1 MKKLSKKQQIRLSII
16 AGVVALAAIIGVV
29 IYNMRPQDPTAVEN
43 VYQTATVE
51 QAAPLLFKGS
61 VKAEKTQEFYYD
73 QSMGTITNIGVTNA
87 QEVSNETVLLSYE
100 NSTVQEQADEQD
112 QSLARANLAV
122 QNAQESLDLAYEKQ
136 NEAIAAYN
144 EAVDKANAQEE
155 STEEGKLKKQ
165 ELLTQVDSLEEGVKS
180 QKDMVLQAQQAL
192 ESANLDL
199 TSANEMTEK
208 IRGKVTHTITA
219 GMKGIAYINEKGKS
233 DPTVPVVTIVSPA
246 TVIEATVSEYDYERL
261 QAEEKV
267 TIQPTNGDA
276 KIDGTITQVDK
287 LPETNVAQGADAS
300 AGSASASYTF
310 QVKPAKDLQYGYTVQ
325 ITLPLNELRIPGK
338 SLVKDGEARFV
349 YVVNEG
355 KAHKQAV
362 SVTEKNGLF
371 IVTEGLKEE
380 DEIVTNP
387 DEDLKDGQEVAVG

>member
-16 AGVVALAAIIGVV
+16 GGILVLALLIGVTV
-29 IYNMRPQDPTAVEN
+29 FANRPKEKTETEATYETTKVEK
-43 VYQTATVE
+43 
-51 QAAPLLFKGS
+51 AAPLLFKGS

-73 QSMGTITNIGVTNA
+73 QSLGTITNIGVTNA

-136 NEAIAAYN
+136 NEAIKAYN

-155 STEEGKLKKQ
+155 TTEEGKLKKQ
-165 ELLTQVDSLEEGVKS
+165 ELLAQVDSLNEGVKS
-180 QKDMVLQAQQAL
+180 QKEIVLQAQQAL

-219 GMKGIAYINEKGKS
+219 GMKGMAYINEKGKS
-233 DPTVPVVTIVSPA
+233 DPMVPVVTIVSPT
-246 TVIEATVSEYDYERL
+246 TVIEASVSEYDYERL
-261 QAEEKV
+261 QAEQKV
-267 TIQPTNGDA
+267 TIQPTNGDE
-276 KIDGTITQVDK
+276 KIDGTILQVDK
-287 LPETNVAQGADAS
+287 LPETTTAQGADS
-300 AGSASASYTF
+300 GTSTTSASYRF
-310 QVKPAKDLQYGYTVQ
+310 SVKPAKDLQYGYTVQ
-325 ITLPLNELRIPGK
+325 ITLPLDELRIPSK
-338 SLVKDGEARFV
+338 SLVKDGDKRFV
-349 YVVNEG
+349 YVVKSG

-362 SVTEKNGLF
+362 TVLEKNGLL
-371 IVTEGLKEE
+371 IVTEGLNEK
-380 DEIVTNP
+380 DQIVTNP
-387 DEDLKDGQEVAVG
+387 DKDLKDGQEVAVG